1 MKCPQCQAENLPDSR
16 FCHKCATPLPKEGQN
31 IIPFTE
37 TFQAY
42 VKELTRGTI
51 FAGRYEVIEELGKG
65 GMGRVYRVF
74 DKKLQEIVA
83 LKLLNPEI
91 SFNEKAVDRFRN
103 ELRFARKISH
113 RNVVRLFDLGE
124 EGFTLF
130 ITMEYVDGEN
140 LKRFIKRSGQLTSGK
155 AVGIAL
161 QVCEGLAEA
170 HHLGVVHRDL
180 KPQNIMI
187 DRDGNARV
195 LDFGIARFMDAE
207 NITASGVMI
216 GTPEYMSPEQIDL
229 KEVDGRT
236 DIYSL
241 GIILYEMLTGRVPF
255 EGETPLSVALKHKS
269 QIPTNPREL
278 NPHIDPRLAE
288 IILKCLEKDRDRR
301 YQSADELHT
310 DLDRILQAL
319 PTTETGF
326 MQRQPTTSREITG
339 VFRLRKLFVPGL
351 VVLSMAALALVGRFT
366 AFKPKAAQPFSHE
379 ARQGMD
385 MPPGSP
391 TAGKTPVR
399 IVEREAGDTGHQ
411 GILSFL
417 GNEAEKY
424 LSAEDLKSI
433 KDPQSFMER
442 LKKALPPDNPVL
454 MDIWSKANS
463 KVLEG
468 KKFQD
473 QGRPDLAQKSHRESQ
488 MQMRELLSL
497 VENRQ
502 SVMTARDETARIREQ
517 VEKSGQS
524 EKNILFLIARNQESS
539 AEEAFFKN
547 DFSGARTLYLV
558 LGKIYR
564 LSLGCANNQTCVQ
577 AVQAYVVEQKREVD
591 GMNPGQVDRWTYDF
605 AGEIVNQAQSFLSQK
620 QPENA
625 LASYIQ
631 AAFLYEKIK
640 DRIPS

>member
-42 VKELTRGTI
+42 VKELTRGTV

-74 DKKLQEIVA
+74 DKKLQEVVA

-170 HHLGVVHRDL
+170 HHLGVIHRDL

-207 NITASGVMI
+207 DITASGVMI

-269 QIPTNPREL
+269 QIPKNPREL
-278 NPHIDPRLAE
+278 NPHIDAGLAG

-301 YQSADELHT
+301 CQNAGDLRN
-310 DLDRILQAL
+310 DLDRFLQGL
-319 PTTETGF
+319 PTTETSF
-326 MQRQPTTSREITG
+326 MKKQPTASREIT
-339 VFRLRKLFVPGL
+339 VTFRLKKLLMPGL
-351 VVLSMAALALVGRFT
+351 VVLSVAALALVGRFT
-366 AFKPKAAQPFSHE
+366 VFKPKAAQPFSQE
-379 ARQGMD
+379 ARQGMV

-391 TAGKTPVR
+391 TGKPPVR
-399 IVEREAGDTGHQ
+399 IVEKEAGGTGPQ

-417 GNEAEKY
+417 GSEAEKY
-424 LSAEDLKSI
+424 LNAEDLKSI

-442 LKKALPPDNPVL
+442 LKKALPQDNPAL
-454 MDIWSKANS
+454 MDIWSKANN

-468 KKFQD
+468 KRFQD
-473 QGRPDLAQKSHRESQ
+473 QGRPDLARKSHREGQ
-488 MQMRELLSL
+488 MQMKELLTL

-502 SVMTARDETARIREQ
+502 SVQTARDEMARIRDQ
-517 VEKSGQS
+517 VQKSGQA
-524 EKNILFLIARNQESS
+524 EKNVLFLIARNQESS
-539 AEEAFFKN
+539 AEGAFLKN

-564 LSLGCANNQTCVQ
+564 LALGCANNQTCIQ
-577 AVQAYVVEQKREVD
+577 ALQAYAAEQKREVD
-591 GMNPGQVDRWTYDF
+591 VMNPAQVDRWTYDF

-625 LASYIQ
+625 VASYLQ

-640 DRIPS
+640 DRVPS

>member
-1 MKCPQCQAENLPDSR
+1 MKCPQCQADNLPDSR
-16 FCHKCATPLPKEGQN
+16 FCNRCATPLPKEGHN

-42 VKELTRGTI
+42 VKELVRGTI
-51 FAGRYEVIEELGKG
+51 FAGRYEIIEELGKG

-74 DKKLQEIVA
+74 DKKLQEVVA

-161 QVCEGLAEA
+161 QVCEGLSEA

-180 KPQNIMI
+180 KPQNVMI

-195 LDFGIARFMDAE
+195 LDFGIARFMDTE

-216 GTPEYMSPEQIDL
+216 GTPEYMSPEQIDM

-269 QIPTNPREL
+269 QIPKNPREL
-278 NPHIDPRLAE
+278 NPHIDSGLAA
-288 IILKCLEKDRDRR
+288 IILKCLEKNRDRR
-301 YQSADELHT
+301 YQSVDDLRADLG
-310 DLDRILQAL
+310 RILQGL

-326 MQRQPTTSREITG
+326 MRRQPTTSREIT
-339 VFRLRKLFVPGL
+339 VTFRMRRLLVPGL
-351 VVLSMAALALVGRFT
+351 VVLSAVALVLVARLT
-366 AFKPKAAQPFSHE
+366 ILKPRAVTFSSQE
-379 ARQGMD
+379 NGGVVVI
-385 MPPGSP
+385 PPGP
-391 TAGKTPVR
+391 PPVKTSVPNM
-399 IVEREAGDTGHQ
+399 ESEAGRARHQ
-411 GILSFL
+411 GVL
-417 GNEAEKY
+417 GLLVGEAEKY

-433 KDPQSFMER
+433 KDPQSFMQQ
-442 LKKALPPDNPVL
+442 LKKAIPQDNPVL
-454 MDIWSKANS
+454 MDAWNKANS

-473 QGRPDLAQKSHRESQ
+473 QGRPGLAQKSHQESQ
-488 MQMRELLSL
+488 MQMKELLAL

-502 SVMTARDETARIREQ
+502 SVMTARDEMTRIRDQ
-517 VEKSGQS
+517 VQKSRS
-524 EKNILFLIARNQESS
+524 AEKNILFLIARNQESS
-539 AEEAFFKN
+539 AEGAFLKN
-547 DFSGARTLYLV
+547 DFSGARTLYVV
-558 LGKIYR
+558 LGRIYR
-564 LSLGCANNQTCVQ
+564 LALGCAGNEPCIQ
-577 AVQAYVVEQKREVD
+577 ALQAFVTEQKREVD
-591 GMNPGQVDRWTYDF
+591 SMNPGQVDRWTYDF
-605 AGEIVNQAQSFLSQK
+605 AGEIVTQARTFLSQK

-625 LASYIQ
+625 VASYIQ
-631 AAFLYEKIK
+631 AAFLYEKVK